1 MADSIFDAQPK
12 EKNSVHTT
20 ISRWKLKEKNAIHFN
35 NKTNVALFVMLVI
48 KVSLE
53 KSARLSSFVRLAH
66 ECFQNEIG
74 R

>member
-1 MADSIFDAQPK
+1 MKTQ
-12 EKNSVHTT
+12 
-20 ISRWKLKEKNAIHFN
+20 RKNAIHFN

-53 KSARLSSFVRLAH
+53 KSARLSSFVRMAH

>member
-1 MADSIFDAQPK
+1 MKTQ
-12 EKNSVHTT
+12 
-20 ISRWKLKEKNAIHFN
+20 RKNAIHFN

-53 KSARLSSFVRLAH
+53 KSTRLSSFVRLVH

-74 R
+74 RRHLNELPNGGTLDAVHLVSSR